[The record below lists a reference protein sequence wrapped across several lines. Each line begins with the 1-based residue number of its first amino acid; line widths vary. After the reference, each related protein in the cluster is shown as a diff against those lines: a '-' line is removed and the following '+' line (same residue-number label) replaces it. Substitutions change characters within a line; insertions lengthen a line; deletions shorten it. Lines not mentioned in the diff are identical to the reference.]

1 MYVKTFPVFVQ
12 LQSEIKMNLHVYND
26 LWVLKA
32 LSVED
37 CDKKTDLKD
46 VNLLCMK
53 NSIAN
58 LDEAHRE

>member
-12 LQSEIKMNLHVYND
+12 LKGEIKMNLHVYND

-46 VNLLCMK
+46 VN
-53 NSIAN
+53 
-58 LDEAHRE
+58 

>member
-1 MYVKTFPVFVQ
+1 
-12 LQSEIKMNLHVYND
+12 MNLHVYND

-46 VNLLCMK
+46 IN
-53 NSIAN
+53 
-58 LDEAHRE
+58 